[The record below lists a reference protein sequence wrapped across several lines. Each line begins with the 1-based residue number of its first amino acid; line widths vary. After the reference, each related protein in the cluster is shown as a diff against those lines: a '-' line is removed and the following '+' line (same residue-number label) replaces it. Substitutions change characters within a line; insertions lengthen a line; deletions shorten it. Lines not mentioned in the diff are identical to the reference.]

1 MTKAIQIENFSYS
14 YPDGTK
20 ALSEI
25 TLDIDHGR
33 RVALIGPNGAGKST
47 LLLAMTGFIRGT
59 GKIVVDGIELTN
71 GNIKQVRSRIG
82 CCLENPEDQ
91 LFMPTL
97 FDDVAFGPLNMGLD
111 AEQVRQRVTDAL
123 EKVGLAGMAERAPH
137 HLSAGQKRAASI
149 ATVLSMSPKI
159 ITLDE
164 PEGSLDP
171 RRRETLVRLLTGLS
185 QTLVIA
191 TCSMDF
197 AAATADTAVII
208 DGGQVVIAGPA
219 DEIMSDSKLMS
230 NHGLE
235 VPKKFINGQAR
246 ENCGR

>member
-1 MTKAIQIENFSYS
+1 MTEAIRIESFSYK
-14 YPDGTK
+14 YPDGTP
-20 ALSEI
+20 ALSDV
-25 TLDIDHGR
+25 TLGVEYGR

-47 LLLAMTGFIRGT
+47 LLLAMAGFVRGT
-59 GKIVVDGIELTN
+59 GRMIIDGLEITN
-71 GNIKQVRSRIG
+71 GNLKQVRSRIG

-111 AEQVRQRVTDAL
+111 AEQVKERVNFAL
-123 EKVGLAGMAERAPH
+123 TWVGLAGMAERAPH
-137 HLSAGQKRAASI
+137 HLSAGQKRAAAI

-164 PEGSLDP
+164 PDGSLDP
-171 RRRETLVRLLTGLS
+171 RNRNNLVILLTGLS

-197 AAATADTAVII
+197 AAAVADTAVVMDAGRII
-208 DGGQVVIAGPA
+208 AVGPA
-219 DEIMSDSKLMS
+219 EMIMSDLKLMTS
-230 NHGLE
+230 HGLE
-235 VPKKFINGQAR
+235 VPRKYVKGSAR
-246 ENCGR
+246 T